1 MIYFTIQ
8 GMQIKMNTFGINLL
22 IEVDGGNFIEKHL
35 YFPEYILI
43 HNKSV
48 NYHPKFII
56 IKCIMKIL
64 NSKMDG

>member
-35 YFPEYILI
+35 YFP
-43 HNKSV
+43 
-48 NYHPKFII
+48 
-56 IKCIMKIL
+56 
-64 NSKMDG
+64 